1 MKNIKYPLFLVL
13 QLFVFQLVAQNQA
26 ALNNGRSENTVPGT
40 PTVTENATPTSNDN
54 SQEIDDADI
63 PGTYYLRG
71 GGDNEVV
78 YGEDGP
84 TNLLERLDKM
94 EAEMEQLRL
103 HNEQLANEN
112 QTIKMEMSSC
122 CAEAAMTMNL
132 PGSYLMQNSPNPF
145 QTDTNIQ
152 YFIEENAA
160 KARIEIRNT
169 AGELLKSYDL
179 EQTGIGTM
187 NLDRRDFADGS
198 YVYTL
203 SVDGKI
209 VDSKVMILQ

>member
-1 MKNIKYPLFLVL
+1 MKNIKYPLFILM
-13 QLFVFQLVAQNQA
+13 QLLVFQLVAQSQDV
-26 ALNNGRSENTVPGT
+26 LNNGRPASTVPGT
-40 PTVTENATPTSNDN
+40 PVVENATPANTDN
-54 SQEIDDADI
+54 LTEIDDADI

-71 GGDNEVV
+71 GSEEAVV
-78 YGEDGP
+78 YGEEGP
-84 TNLLERLDKM
+84 ANLLERLDNM
-94 EAEMEQLRL
+94 EAEMEALRL
-103 HNEQLANEN
+103 QNEQLAKEN

-122 CAEAAMTMNL
+122 CAEAAGNMNL

-152 YFIEENAA
+152 YFIEDAA
-160 KARIEIRNT
+160 TKAKIEIRNT
-169 AGELLKSYDL
+169 EGVLLQSFNLDQK
-179 EQTGIGTM
+179 GIGNM
-187 NLDRRDFADGS
+187 SLDRRDFADGS